1 MINHFI
7 QIAAIEPCST
17 ANGPYRRSV
26 LWVQGCPKRCIGCW
40 NPNFLSFNGGE
51 KKSVEETLKLLT
63 QNPAIEGVTLSGGE
77 PFSQPIALRELSMRL
92 RKKGLGIMAYSGLT
106 LNEILEDNDKIAL
119 LYELDIL
126 VDGEY
131 IQDERAAGMWRS
143 SKNQTIH
150 FLTERYAE
158 FFEKVYPDDEQRI
171 RCDAIIKPN
180 GRVSVTGFPTI
191 EFLQMIKRELSH
203 SKLS

>member
-77 PFSQPIALRELSMRL
+77 PFSQPIALTELSKRL
-92 RKKGLGIMAYSGLT
+92 RQKGLGIMAYSGLT
-106 LNEILEDNDKIAL
+106 LDEILEDDDKSAL
-119 LYELDIL
+119 LFELDIL

-131 IQDERAAGMWRS
+131 VQTERVAGMWRG
-143 SKNQTIH
+143 SKNQNVH
-150 FLTERYAE
+150 FLTERYME
-158 FFEKVYPDDEQRI
+158 FFEKVYTEKQRI
-171 RCDAIIKPN
+171 CDAIIKPD
-180 GRVSVTGFPTI
+180 GRVTVTGFPTI